1 MTENLVN
8 FDIATHDSDKI
19 KELITKIK
27 SDFIY
32 LGLLLKEFKE
42 AEEYK
47 NLNYSSFESYVENE
61 LHFNKSTA
69 YNLIAVQ
76 ERFGDGMNINKKY
89 VDYSYSQLREL
100 VKFSDKELNEFPA
113 NLSVRSILQ
122 KKKDK
127 QDSTRVET
135 VIKNKIY
142 NIKLSN
148 LGDDVD
154 SWDSINKHGAYPARN
169 YIDNIIS
176 SIFDDLSL
184 ARDDG
189 DVPVEFIISITKTVF
204 L

>member
-47 NLNYSSFESYVENE
+47 NLNYASFESYVENE

-89 VDYSYSQLREL
+89 VDYSYSQLRL
-100 VKFSDKELNEFPA
+100 IMSLMSF
-113 NLSVRSILQ
+113 LQ
-122 KKKDK
+122 L
-127 QDSTRVET
+127 
-135 VIKNKIY
+135 Y
-142 NIKLSN
+142 L
-148 LGDDVD
+148 
-154 SWDSINKHGAYPARN
+154 
-169 YIDNIIS
+169 
-176 SIFDDLSL
+176 
-184 ARDDG
+184 
-189 DVPVEFIISITKTVF
+189 
-204 L
+204 

>member
-8 FDIATHDSDKI
+8 FDVATHDSDKI

-47 NLNYSSFESYVENE
+47 NLNYASFESYVENE

-89 VDYSYSQLREL
+89 VDYSYSQLTEL
-100 VKFSDKELNEFPA
+100 VKYSDVELNNFYPA
-113 NLSVRSILQ
+113 SLSVRA
-122 KKKDK
+122 
-127 QDSTRVET
+127 
-135 VIKNKIY
+135 IKNKKASEREAFKRVSKRLENATADKTKYRLIGEVKY
-142 NIKLSN
+142 HVDLPDDFIVAFNTLLNSLDSLQKSVNADYCISLSK
-148 LGDDVD
+148 
-154 SWDSINKHGAYPARN
+154 IC
-169 YIDNIIS
+169 
-176 SIFDDLSL
+176 
-184 ARDDG
+184 
-189 DVPVEFIISITKTVF
+189 
-204 L
+204 

>member
-8 FDIATHDSDKI
+8 FDVATHDSDKI

-47 NLNYSSFESYVENE
+47 NLNYASFESYVENE

-89 VDYSYSQLREL
+89 VDYSYSQLTEL
-100 VKFSDKELNEFPA
+100 VNYSDEELNIFPSS
-113 NLSVRSILQ
+113 LSVRAI
-122 KKKDK
+122 KDIK
-127 QDSTRVET
+127 SADKISKRLEKG
-135 VIKNKIY
+135 VIKHSKEELNSVKFTTCFDDDEKISHQIHY
-142 NIKLSN
+142 IIDNYFLNLLDLDCDYEIKLF
-148 LGDDVD
+148 
-154 SWDSINKHGAYPARN
+154 KR
-169 YIDNIIS
+169 
-176 SIFDDLSL
+176 
-184 ARDDG
+184 
-189 DVPVEFIISITKTVF
+189 
-204 L
+204 